1 MQVQLPN
8 ENDFIELDID
18 ESQFKEESRTDKV
31 RFGWYKGLFIGI
43 KLMLLAI
50 VGQAQTTTLRC
61 DSGYKDTARMTFC
74 MKLYLY
80 DYYNANGVVLWRG
93 KKYMDS
99 TLIPTGGYVMI
110 RKQDKHGVEG
120 YGVMLVIDNRCN
132 TSLLKALDINRKPI
146 NGEVNSWWIK
156 EQ

>member
-1 MQVQLPN
+1 MMVQLPN
-8 ENDFIELDID
+8 ERNFTELDID

-43 KLMLLAI
+43 KLMLLAM

-80 DYYNANGVVLWRG
+80 DYYNANGVRKRAG
-93 KKYMDS
+93 RKEMDS
-99 TLIPTGGYVMI
+99 TLIPNGGYVRI
-110 RKQDKHGVEG
+110 RKKDKHGIDG
-120 YGVMLVIDNRCN
+120 YGVMLVIDNRCH
-132 TSLLKALDINRKPI
+132 TSLLKALDLARKPI